1 MLRHFPFFSRRNR
14 SKIRSTDRGKSI
26 ELLLAAHGETL
37 YTELQPVARWKS
49 ALNRERFH
57 NLLQI
62 KGEICD
68 FPDKSPA

>member
-1 MLRHFPFFSRRNR
+1 MLRDFLFFSRRNR
-14 SKIRSTDRGKSI
+14 SKIRSTDRGKPI
-26 ELLLAAHGETL
+26 KLLLAAHGETL
-37 YTELQPVARWKS
+37 YTQFQPVARWKS
-49 ALNRERFH
+49 SFNRERFH